1 MDDIEQIWQMYR
13 GKLQRFIQNR
23 VDDPAT
29 ADDILQEVLIKIY
42 TRLDTLEDDRRL
54 RSWIYQITRN
64 AITDYY
70 RTHRTMTELQET
82 FSVPELDA
90 TARARQEIGGCL
102 LPIIERLPAHYR
114 QAVML
119 SEIEG
124 LKQREV
130 AIKQGI
136 SLCGAK
142 SRVQR
147 GRKML
152 KEMLMAGCH
161 FEFDH
166 RGTVIDY
173 QEKGQYRNGEC

>member
-1 MDDIEQIWQMYR
+1 MDNIEQIWEMYR
-13 GKLQRFIQNR
+13 GKLHRYIQNR

-42 TRLDTLEDDRRL
+42 TRLDTLKDDRRL

-70 RTHRTMTELQET
+70 RTHRTMAELQET
-82 FSVPELDA
+82 FSIPEMA
-90 TARARQEIGGCL
+90 ASARARQEIGSCL
-102 LPIIERLPAHYR
+102 LPMIERLPDHYR

-136 SLCGAK
+136 SLSGAK

-173 QEKGQYRNGEC
+173 QENGQYCSGEC

>member
-1 MDDIEQIWQMYR
+1 M
-13 GKLQRFIQNR
+13 
-23 VDDPAT
+23 
-29 ADDILQEVLIKIY
+29 
-42 TRLDTLEDDRRL
+42 
-54 RSWIYQITRN
+54 
-64 AITDYY
+64 
-70 RTHRTMTELQET
+70 
-82 FSVPELDA
+82 
-90 TARARQEIGGCL
+90 
-102 LPIIERLPAHYR
+102 IERLPDHYR

-136 SLCGAK
+136 SLSGAK

-173 QEKGQYRNGEC
+173 QENGQYCNGEC